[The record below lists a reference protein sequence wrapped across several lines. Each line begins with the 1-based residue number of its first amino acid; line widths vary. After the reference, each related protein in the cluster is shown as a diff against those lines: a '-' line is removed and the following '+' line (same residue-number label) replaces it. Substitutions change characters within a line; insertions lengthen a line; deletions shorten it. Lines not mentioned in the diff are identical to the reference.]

1 MLQIPIAQSDI
12 RTAFE
17 VFDKD
22 KNGVITKDELYSVL
36 TNLDERVSTEELN
49 SIMKAIDP
57 NGDGKVGSAACCTAL
72 GREPRA
78 NHLPHPQH
86 HPLLSLSQIDYREFV
101 ELLTK

>member
-1 MLQIPIAQSDI
+1 MNSRGGTFEFRDLLLALAAEAPIPIAQSDI

-57 NGDGKVGSAACCTAL
+57 NGDGK
-72 GREPRA
+72 
-78 NHLPHPQH
+78 
-86 HPLLSLSQIDYREFV
+86 IDYREFV